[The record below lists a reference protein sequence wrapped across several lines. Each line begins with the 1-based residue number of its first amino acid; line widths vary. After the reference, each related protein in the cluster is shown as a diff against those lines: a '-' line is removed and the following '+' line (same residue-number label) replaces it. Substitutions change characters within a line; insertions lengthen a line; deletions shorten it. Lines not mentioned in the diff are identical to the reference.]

1 MSSYRERLRAFYS
14 GMDKPKQWK
23 QEKIATIDA
32 LLQTFRGREN
42 QLFQK
47 LEQKYTM
54 SKREYKKMRKLPNFE
69 DPEDGVYTSV
79 VAGLKNLYKKHVKH
93 IEEMYLFHKF
103 FHPLLRDSD
112 FDAAPLIMLVGQ
124 YSTGKTS
131 FIKYILQRDFPGIR
145 IGPEPTTDRFVA
157 IMHGTDERIIPG
169 NALVMQANKPF
180 TALSKFGSGFLNRL
194 ECAQMDSK
202 LLQKLTIIDTPGVLA
217 GAKQETNRNY
227 EFTKVMEWFAN
238 RSDRILVLF
247 DAHKLDISD
256 EFKRVLLCLRGNDDK
271 IRVVLNKA
279 DAVTTSQL
287 MRVYGSM
294 MWSLGKV
301 INTPEVCRVYIGSFW
316 NKPLK
321 NPALAQ
327 LFESEMEDLI
337 SDVKSVPRNGV
348 LRKLNE
354 LVKRTRMAKVHAFII
369 GHLRESMPGLIGKKQ
384 KQQKLIANLAEEFF
398 TVKKK
403 HDLVLGDFPDVEE
416 FQEKLTAF
424 DDFNRHFKKL
434 DKRAMSNLDKAL
446 EVDIPKLMAQMPT
459 YQSND
464 DDYESTEANPFGE
477 DLGGGASEVIGG
489 VDWAVPS
496 HKKLSY
502 DNAFSDLPGSEGG
515 RVSGKN
521 AMGIMKSR
529 GQGLRTA
536 QLRKIWALS
545 DNDKDGHLTAEEF
558 AVAMYLIE
566 QSNQGIPL
574 PQTLPADLV
583 PPSQR

>member
-1 MSSYRERLRAFYS
+1 
-14 GMDKPKQWK
+14 
-23 QEKIATIDA
+23 
-32 LLQTFRGREN
+32 
-42 QLFQK
+42 
-47 LEQKYTM
+47 
-54 SKREYKKMRKLPNFE
+54 
-69 DPEDGVYTSV
+69 
-79 VAGLKNLYKKHVKH
+79 
-93 IEEMYLFHKF
+93 MYLFHKF
-103 FHPLLRDSD
+103 FHPLLKDSD
-112 FDAAPLIMLVGQ
+112 FDAVPLIMLVGQ

-180 TALSKFGSGFLNRL
+180 TALAKFGSGFLNRL
-194 ECAQMDSK
+194 ECAQMESK

-227 EFTKVMEWFAN
+227 DFTKVMEWFAN

-256 EFKRVLLCLRGNDDK
+256 EFKRVLQSLKGNDDK

-301 INTPEVCRVYIGSFW
+301 VNTPEVCRVYIGSFW

-321 NPALAQ
+321 NKNLTQ

-369 GHLRESMPGLIGKKQ
+369 GHLRENMPGLIGKKQ
-384 KQQKLIANLAEEFF
+384 KQQKLIANLADEFF
-398 TVKKK
+398 AVKKK
-403 HDLVLGDFPDVEE
+403 HDLVLGDFPNVEE

-424 DDFNRHFKKL
+424 DDFNRHFKRL
-434 DKRAMSNLDKAL
+434 DRKAMANLDTAL
-446 EVDIPKLMAQMPT
+446 EVAIPKLMAQMPT
-459 YQSND
+459 YQRDGPAD
-464 DDYESTEANPFGE
+464 DGPADASNPFGE
-477 DLGGGASEVIGG
+477 DLGGGTSEIIGG

-496 HKKLSY
+496 HKKISY
-502 DNAFSDLPGSEGG
+502 DNAFSDLPGSESG
-515 RVSGKN
+515 RVTGKN

-529 GQGLRTA
+529 GQGLRKQ
-536 QLRKIWALS
+536 QLRQVWALA
-545 DNDKDGHLTAEEF
+545 DNDKDGKLTSEEF
-558 AVAMYLIE
+558 AVALYLLE
-566 QSNQGIPL
+566 QAVQGVPL

>member
-1 MSSYRERLRAFYS
+1 MSYRQKLVQFYQNHA
-14 GMDKPKQWK
+14 P
-23 QEKIATIDA
+23 EKLSTVDA
-32 LLQTFRGREN
+32 MLQSYRGRET
-42 QLFQK
+42 QLFK
-47 LEQKYTM
+47 MLEQKYTLN
-54 SKREYKKMRKLPNFE
+54 KRQLRKLPNFE
-69 DPEDGVYTSV
+69 DPEDGVYPTV
-79 VAGLKNLYKKHVKH
+79 LNGLKTLYRKHVKH

-103 FHPLLRDSD
+103 FHPLLKDSD
-112 FDAAPLIMLVGQ
+112 FDAVPLIMLVGQ

-157 IMHGTDERIIPG
+157 IMHGRDERIIPG
-169 NALVMQANKPF
+169 NALVMQADKPF

-194 ECAQMDSK
+194 ECAQMESK

-217 GAKQETNRNY
+217 GAKQENNRNY

-238 RSDRILVLF
+238 RADRILVLF

-256 EFKRVLLCLRGNDDK
+256 EFKRVLLSLKGNDDK

-321 NPALAQ
+321 NPSLAQ

-337 SDVKSVPRNGV
+337 ADVKSVPRNGV

-354 LVKRTRMAKVHAFII
+354 LVKRTRMAKVHAYII
-369 GHLRESMPGLIGKKQ
+369 GHLRDQMPGLIGKKQ
-384 KQQKLIANLAEEFF
+384 KQKALIANLAEEFF
-398 TVKKK
+398 SVKKK
-403 HDLVLGDFPDVEE
+403 YDLVLGDFPDVEE
-416 FQEKLTAF
+416 FQEKLSTF
-424 DDFNRHFKKL
+424 DDFNRHFKRL
-434 DKRAMSNLDKAL
+434 DNKAMKNLDLAL
-446 EVDIPKLMAQMPT
+446 EVAIPKLMAQMPT
-459 YQSND
+459 YQDNRD
-464 DDYESTEANPFGE
+464 DSAEPAEANPFGE
-477 DLGGGASEVIGG
+477 DLGGGTSEIVGG

-496 HKKLSY
+496 HQKIRY
-502 DNAFSDLPGSEGG
+502 DNAFSDLPGSENG

-521 AMGIMKSR
+521 AMGIMKSS
-529 GQGLRTA
+529 GQGLRTSD
-536 QLRKIWALS
+536 LRQVWNLA
-545 DNDKDGHLTAEEF
+545 DHDKDGHLSSEEF

-566 QSNQGIPL
+566 QAVDGIPL
-574 PQTLPADLV
+574 PKTLPADLV